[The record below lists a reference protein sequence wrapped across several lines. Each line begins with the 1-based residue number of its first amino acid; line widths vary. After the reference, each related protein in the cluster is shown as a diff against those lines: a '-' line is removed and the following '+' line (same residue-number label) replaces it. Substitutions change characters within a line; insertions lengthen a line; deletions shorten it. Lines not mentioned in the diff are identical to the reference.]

1 MVREHHQLNGHEC
14 EQTQGDSEGQRSLVC
29 CRPWGCKGLDTTRQL
44 NDNNKPWRYLFNS
57 HSLWATLLFPSLIF
71 LKMRKLQ
78 KLSCPGSC
86 AKNYQNQ
93 DLSPGWLASRAHT
106 CSPHLTC
113 GQVAPLS
120 QFFSWM
126 SNDIQH
132 LPLCFLATQTFTSV
146 RQRIPVFCPF

>member
-14 EQTQGDSEGQRSLVC
+14 EQTQGDSKGQRSLVC
-29 CRPWGCKGLDTTRQL
+29 CRPWGCKGADTTWQL

-71 LKMRKLQ
+71 LKMRKLRLR

-86 AKNYQNQ
+86 AKKYQNQ
-93 DLSPGWLASRAHT
+93 DLNPGWLDSRAHT

-113 GQVAPLS
+113 GQAAPLS
-120 QFFSWM
+120 QSFSWM

-132 LPLCFLATQTFTSV
+132 LPLCFLVTQTFTSV
-146 RQRIPVFCPF
+146 R